1 MRPRRGGGGAVILAP
16 LVWLVAFVLA
26 PVAIVA
32 KISLSESAL
41 AQPPYRPVFAW
52 TTDLDAWRAVL
63 GGLRL
68 DAFATLLG
76 DPLYLRAG
84 LASLAMAAVA
94 TGLLALL
101 GYPLALALARAPR
114 RSRPILVAL
123 VLVPFWTSLLIRTY
137 AWIAIL
143 KPDGLLN
150 AALLHLGLVA
160 RPLAILDTDA
170 AVLIGLVYAYL
181 PFMVL
186 PLYAVLVDRD
196 DDLLDAARDLGAS
209 PLGAF
214 WTVTAPLSLP
224 GLAAGALLCFIPITG
239 EFVIPDLLGGAGTP
253 MLGRVVW
260 SEFFANRDWPVAAAL
275 SLVATLVLIGP
286 ILLVRAVADRRPG
299 RVA

>member
-1 MRPRRGGGGAVILAP
+1 
-16 LVWLVAFVLA
+16 
-26 PVAIVA
+26 
-32 KISLSESAL
+32 
-41 AQPPYRPVFAW
+41 
-52 TTDLDAWRAVL
+52 
-63 GGLRL
+63 
-68 DAFATLLG
+68 
-76 DPLYLRAG
+76 
-84 LASLAMAAVA
+84 MAAVA

-186 PLYAVLVDRD
+186 PLYAVLVERD